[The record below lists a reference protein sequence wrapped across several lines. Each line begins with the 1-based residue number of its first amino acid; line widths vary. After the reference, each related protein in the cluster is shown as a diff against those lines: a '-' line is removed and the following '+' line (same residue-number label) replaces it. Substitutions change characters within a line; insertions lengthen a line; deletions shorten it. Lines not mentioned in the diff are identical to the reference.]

1 MFRMTGFKRKMPH
14 TRLLLNLTL
23 LLCLSALGCGKTVP
37 DLVDAPPPVVTVAKP
52 EMRKVPEFFEYIGR
66 TASPEFVEIRARV
79 SGYLDK
85 IHFSDGKEVN
95 AKDKLF
101 EIDRRPYEFTLTN
114 AKARLQQ
121 AEFQLNLANITL
133 QRAKELSKTNSLS
146 QQELDE
152 AIQKQASASAEIIS
166 GKAAVDQAEL
176 DVSFCEIKAPISGRI
191 SRASVTEG
199 NLIQAGQS
207 NTEPL
212 TTIASVDPINVLF
225 DVDEIAV
232 LKFMELRRS
241 QGVDVKFTNVRELK
255 QSVQVALA
263 NETNYPHEGVL
274 DFIDNRVRTTTGT
287 LLVRAVLANK
297 DRLFA
302 PGFFVRVRVPYGEAQ
317 DALLVSERAILNDQN
332 IKYVLT
338 VSESD
343 VVERRD
349 VELGVLDNGMR
360 VIKSGLRADDE
371 VIINGLQRAK
381 TGSKVRVTRSNRDT
395 APSPESKE

>member
-1 MFRMTGFKRKMPH
+1 MPH
-14 TRLLLNLTL
+14 IRLRLNLTL
-23 LLCLSALGCGKTVP
+23 LLCLTVLGCGKTALKP
-37 DLVDAPPPVVTVAKP
+37 VDAPPPDVTVAKP
-52 EMRKVPEFFEYIGR
+52 DMRKVPEFFEYIGR
-66 TASPEFVEIRARV
+66 TASPEFVEIRSRV

-85 IHFSDGKEVN
+85 IYFSDGKEVN

-101 EIDRRPYEFTLTN
+101 EIDRRPYEFTLMN

-133 QRAKELSKTNSLS
+133 QRAQELSKTNSLS

-176 DVSFCEIKAPISGRI
+176 DVSFCDIQAPISGRI

-212 TTIASVDPINVLF
+212 TTIASVDPIHVLF

-241 QGVDVKFTNVRELK
+241 QGVDVKFTHVRELN

-263 NETNYPHEGVL
+263 NEVDYPHEGVL

-287 LLVRAVLANK
+287 LLVRAVLENK
-297 DRLFA
+297 NRLFA

-317 DALLVSERAILNDQN
+317 EALLVSERAILNDQN

-338 VSESD
+338 VD
-343 VVERRD
+343 KNGVVERRD

-360 VIKSGLRADDE
+360 VIKSGISADDE

-381 TGSKVRVTRSNRDT
+381 PGAKVRVTRSNRDT
-395 APSPESKE
+395 APSSESKE

>member
-1 MFRMTGFKRKMPH
+1 MPH
-14 TRLLLNLTL
+14 IRLRLNLTVL
-23 LLCLSALGCGKTVP
+23 ICLSAIGCGKTVLKP
-37 DLVDAPPPVVTVAKP
+37 VDAPPPEVTVALP

-85 IHFSDGKEVN
+85 IHFSDGKEVS

-101 EIDRRPYEFTLTN
+101 EIDRRPYEFTLMN

-133 QRAKELSKTNSLS
+133 QRSKELSKTNSLS

-152 AIQKQASASAEIIS
+152 AIQRQASASAEIIS
-166 GKAAVDQAEL
+166 GTAAVNQAEL
-176 DVSFCEIKAPISGRI
+176 DVSFCDIQAPISGRI
-191 SRASVTEG
+191 GRASVTEG

-212 TTIASVDPINVLF
+212 TTIASVDPIHVLF
-225 DVDEIAV
+225 DVDELTV

-241 QGVDVKFTNVRELK
+241 QGVDVKFTHVRELN
-255 QSVQVALA
+255 QSVQVALS
-263 NETNYPHEGVL
+263 NEQNYPHEGVL

-297 DRLFA
+297 NRLFA
-302 PGFFVRVRVPYGEAQ
+302 PGFFVRVRIPYGKAQ
-317 DALLVSERAILNDQN
+317 EALLVSERAILNDQN

-338 VSESD
+338 VD
-343 VVERRD
+343 KNGVVERRD

-360 VIKSGLRADDE
+360 VIKSGISADDE

-381 TGSKVRVTRSNRDT
+381 PGAKVRVTRSKKDA
-395 APSPESKE
+395 APSSESKE